1 LGGASPQSDGGL
13 PEGSQG
19 GYSGKVHKTEELIL
33 STVTKN
39 ALGFRRIWVRLADGL
54 LSYNVA
60 VNAVKQ
66 KIMCIVLLCCSC
78 CALFNEAAAGS
89 IYMTYL

>member
-1 LGGASPQSDGGL
+1 MYTVANK
-13 PEGSQG
+13 QG
-19 GYSGKVHKTEELIL
+19 G
-33 STVTKN
+33 
-39 ALGFRRIWVRLADGL
+39 VRGEF
-54 LSYNVA
+54 VA

>member
-1 LGGASPQSDGGL
+1 MDHLELLG
-13 PEGSQG
+13 
-19 GYSGKVHKTEELIL
+19 I
-33 STVTKN
+33 
-39 ALGFRRIWVRLADGL
+39 RRSKFSLAH
-54 LSYNVA
+54 VA

-89 IYMTYL
+89 IYMTYLQCMPVWKALMEWREERWDNAHDVLTS